1 MRAARLSGAA
11 TLRAAAATLPKTVTP
26 GVVTGQAYKDLLT
39 YAKEKGFAMPGA
51 IPVTNAFREEA
62 FPANAPHTT
71 GVNIVGS
78 NSINSCLEAARKYGG
93 PMIITFSKGGGQF
106 IAGKSVDNTDD
117 KASIAG

>member
-1 MRAARLSGAA
+1 MCSPL
-11 TLRAAAATLPKTVTP
+11 TP
-26 GVVTGQAYKDLLT
+26 C
-39 YAKEKGFAMPGA
+39 
-51 IPVTNAFREEA
+51 R
-62 FPANAPHTT
+62 TT

-78 NSINSCLEAARKYGG
+78 NSINSCLEAAKTYGG